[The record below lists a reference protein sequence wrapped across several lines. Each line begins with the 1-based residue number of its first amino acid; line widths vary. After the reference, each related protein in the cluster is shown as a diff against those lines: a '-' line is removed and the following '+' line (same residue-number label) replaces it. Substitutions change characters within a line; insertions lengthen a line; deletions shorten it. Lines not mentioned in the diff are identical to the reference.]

1 MRLGCGAEL
10 GGGSV
15 KGGGGRRSSERGGVG
30 GDGGLPDGFGGG
42 GSEGWGGRRS
52 RCKREI
58 AALRAGAGRATV
70 GKLDD
75 QPEEDFPLR
84 LGGVALEAGPRLK
97 IVT

>member
-10 GGGSV
+10 GGG
-15 KGGGGRRSSERGGVG
+15 GRGSSERGGVG
-30 GDGGLPDGFGGG
+30 GDGGLPDGGGGG

-52 RCKREI
+52 RCNREI
-58 AALRAGAGRATV
+58 AALRAGAGRAIV
-70 GKLDD
+70 EKLDD

-84 LGGVALEAGPRLK
+84 LGGVALEEGPRLK